1 MGIRKVVAVGGLFLA
16 GASGAAL
23 AGDADVIVGFKGKAD
38 AKLLEKHGGKA
49 GATITSIGAVA
60 GRVPASAIADLR
72 ADPDVAYVEEDG
84 IAETQ
89 GGKPAPAQPSETTPW
104 GITRVNAPLSGNVGA
119 GIKVAVIDTGA
130 DLNHP
135 DLADN
140 LATGA
145 NFVGSGAPEDD
156 NGHGS
161 HVAGTIGAVD
171 NTIGVIGVAPGADLY
186 PVKVL
191 DRRGS
196 GTWSAVAAGITWA
209 ADNGMQVAN
218 MSLGGGANSTLEN
231 ACTYASNAGV
241 LLIAAAGNSGDGSTS
256 TTELGY
262 PAAYTTV
269 VAVGATDSSDRL
281 ASFSNTGSYV
291 EVCAPGV
298 GVLSTTK
305 GDKYATFNGT
315 SMASP
320 HAAGMAALLWW
331 EAAQNSTPTASSVR
345 TALGSRVQDLGP
357 TGRDNGFGYG
367 IVYY

>member
-1 MGIRKVVAVGGLFLA
+1 MKILKVVAVGGLFLA
-16 GASGAAL
+16 GASGAAF
-23 AGDADVIVGFKGKAD
+23 AGDTDVIVGFKGTAD

-49 GATITSIGAVA
+49 GATLSAIGAVA

-72 ADPDVAYVEEDG
+72 ADPDVAFVEEDG

-89 GGKPAPAQPSETTPW
+89 GKPAPSPPAQSTPW
-104 GITRVNAPLSGNVGA
+104 GISRVNAPLSGNTGA
-119 GIKVAVIDTGA
+119 GIKVAVIDTGI

-135 DLADN
+135 DLAAN
-140 LATGA
+140 LHTGA
-145 NFVGSGAPEDD
+145 NFVSTSGAPEDD

-171 NTIGVIGVAPGADLY
+171 NTVGVVGVAPGAALY

-196 GTWSAVAAGITWA
+196 GSWSAVAAGITWA
-209 ADNGMQVAN
+209 ADNGMQIAN
-218 MSLGGGANSTLEN
+218 MSLGGGASSTLEN
-231 ACTYASNAGV
+231 ACTYASGKGV
-241 LLIAAAGNSGDGSTS
+241 LLVAAAGNSGDGSTS

-262 PAAYTTV
+262 PAAYSTV

-281 ASFSNTGSYV
+281 ASFSNTGSFV

-305 GDKYATFNGT
+305 GDKYTTLSGT

-345 TALGSRVQDLGP
+345 TALGSRVQDLGAA
-357 TGRDNGFGYG
+357 GRDNGFGYG